1 MGYLPA
7 LDGLRGLAVL
17 AVIVYHL
24 DWGWLRGGFLGVE
37 VFFVVSGYL
46 ITSLLLDEHGR
57 SGTVDLKA
65 FWTRR
70 VRRLL
75 PALGVMALGVSVWA
89 LLFADPLA
97 ATLRRDLL
105 PALGYVSN
113 WWQIFGVDTPYF
125 APTDP
130 PLLRHLWSLAVEEQW
145 YLVWPVLFP
154 LVLGRVAGRRRRA
167 SGVLFGSAVA
177 LMLATAVASWG
188 ADTDR
193 LNLLYL
199 STPTRSTGLL
209 VGAAVALVWR
219 PWEGRQGRV
228 PTRVL
233 EVCGGGAMAFIALA
247 MVTLSVSGLALYRGG
262 LALVSLASV
271 VLIAAAV
278 HPASGRLGQ
287 VLGHRALV
295 AVGRRSYGLYL
306 WHWPVIVFSGASS
319 GGWTDIA
326 TAVLVTIVVTEL
338 SYRFVEVPMRRG
350 AFGTW
355 WASWRQQPLVLQR
368 PRLAV
373 AGLVAVSFTFLAGAL
388 VVGLQ
393 RAQTV
398 DPSVDTASAIV
409 WEAPAEPST
418 TVPDDAAFEGTTTT
432 SLTPSDTDAPADTTT
447 PVPPV
452 VSVVP
457 VVVPPEP
464 VDLVVVGDSQASSF
478 AKNVPAGLEALFTVS
493 DGSVNGCGVYDS
505 GVALSVRPGFRR
517 DFADCAG
524 WSERWAAA
532 ATRAQADVA
541 LVMLGAWEV
550 LDLEWQSTSLP
561 VGAPR
566 TDVHFLRQAQQGIDA
581 LVEAGVR
588 VALLEIACMRPIDA
602 PGAGVPALPERSDD
616 ARVAHMNQLLRTLA
630 ERNPDTTTFVPG
642 PVEWCS
648 GSPLSVDTAYRWD
661 GVHVYKPGVALIF
674 DAIAGRLLQF
684 AAA

>member
-46 ITSLLLDEHGR
+46 ITSLLLDEHSRLGTIDLR
-57 SGTVDLKA
+57 S
-65 FWTRR
+65 FWIRR
-70 VRRLL
+70 ARRLL
-75 PALGVMALGVSVWA
+75 PALGAMALGVSVWA

-167 SGVLFGSAVA
+167 SGVLFGSAAA
-177 LMLATAVASWG
+177 LMVATAVASWG

-233 EVCGGGAMAFIALA
+233 EVCGGGAMAVIALA
-247 MVTLSVSGLALYRGG
+247 MVTLTVSGMALYRGG
-262 LALVSLASV
+262 LALVSLASA

-306 WHWPVIVFSGASS
+306 WHWPVIVFSGAAS
-319 GGWTDIA
+319 GNWRDII
-326 TAVLVTIVVTEL
+326 TAVAVTVVVAEL
-338 SYRFVEVPMRRG
+338 SYRFVEVPMRQG

-355 WASWRQQPLVLQR
+355 WVSVRSRPWREQR
-368 PRLAV
+368 AGVTTAAGVSVSMVFLGAAIV
-373 AGLVAVSFTFLAGAL
+373 AGLAGAT
-388 VVGLQ
+388 
-393 RAQTV
+393 TV
-398 DPSVDTASAIV
+398 DPSVDTSDDVAWSAPAVTVAAPATPASSIAP
-409 WEAPAEPST
+409 PAEPTTEST
-418 TVPDDAAFEGTTTT
+418 AVSDSTPATVL
-432 SLTPSDTDAPADTTT
+432 S
-447 PVPPV
+447 PVT
-452 VSVVP
+452 VP
-457 VVVPPEP
+457 VVVPERP
-464 VDLVVVGDSQASSF
+464 VRLVVVGDSQAGSL
-478 AKNVPAGLEALFTVS
+478 AKNLPSGLESLFTVA
-493 DGSVNGCGVYDS
+493 DGSINGCGVYDR
-505 GVALSVRPGFRR
+505 GVAVSIRPGIRQ
-517 DFADCAG
+517 DFSACAD
-524 WSERWAAA
+524 WPERWADDAV
-532 ATRAQADVA
+532 RAQAEVA
-541 LVMLGAWEV
+541 LVMIGAWEV
-550 LDLEWQSTSLP
+550 LDMEWENTSLP

-566 TDVHFLRQAQQGIDA
+566 TDVHFLREAQRGVDA
-581 LVEAGVR
+581 LAAAGVK
-588 VALLEIACMRPIDA
+588 VALLEVPCMRPIDT
-602 PGAGVPALPERSDD
+602 PGAGVPALPERGDD
-616 ARVAHMNQLLRTLA
+616 SRVAHLNQLLRTLA